1 MSIAYSECQ
10 AYRQAGKGK
19 DKKKRKKQGKNKKIN
34 KKKKKAYEGTANFP
48 KLCSS
53 LNFSE
58 CFPFNFLE
66 MVAL

>member
-34 KKKKKAYEGTANFP
+34 KKKKKLMKGLQT
-48 KLCSS
+48 
-53 LNFSE
+53 
-58 CFPFNFLE
+58 FLSC
-66 MVAL
+66 VPV